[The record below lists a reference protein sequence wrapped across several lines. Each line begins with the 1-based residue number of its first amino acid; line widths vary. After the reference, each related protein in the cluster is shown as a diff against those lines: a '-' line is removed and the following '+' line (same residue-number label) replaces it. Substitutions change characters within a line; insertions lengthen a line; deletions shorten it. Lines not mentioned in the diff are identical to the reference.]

1 MGPTCQPIFLSSL
14 SSLCFFSLYLCEPPA
29 RGSRWRSVADGARL
43 LPAAAH
49 SPPIS
54 SGSAA
59 SGRALCPPQWTSAAA
74 PGTQTTGDT
83 AVRAVVEPR
92 RPTAFLAC
100 APALPPLAS
109 LAALPL
115 ARPDAAKMWPS
126 SSSME
131 QLWSSSSW

>member
-1 MGPTCQPIFLSSL
+1 MGGGRAPARSL
-14 SSLCFFSLYLCEPPA
+14 SPLCRA
-29 RGSRWRSVADGARL
+29 T
-43 LPAAAH
+43 
-49 SPPIS
+49 
-54 SGSAA
+54 
-59 SGRALCPPQWTSAAA
+59 SGRR
-74 PGTQTTGDT
+74 PGFVNLQTTGDT

-131 QLWSSSSW
+131 QLWSSSSWRLKGTIL